1 VSGTAGARGAPNR
14 VLAPAKLNLGLRIL
28 SRRPDGYHELASVF
42 APLDLAD
49 EIELEIASS
58 ARPRVELALAG
69 EAAGVPSDASN
80 LAARAAA
87 GFLAAAGLSRAVGI
101 RLTKRIPPAAGMG
114 GGSSDAGAV
123 LRALAGRFPDALETP
138 ALARLALSLGADVP
152 YFLDPRPARVGGI
165 GERIQP
171 LGKLAPLACLLVNPG
186 TPLSTAA
193 VFAGFDARPDKAA
206 PAWDPELGLD
216 LANDLARPAEQLCPA
231 IGPLREQ
238 LTRLGARAVALSG
251 SGPTLFG
258 RFPDASAA
266 AQALARAAF
275 EPPVWAR
282 VAQSV
287 KAAVV

>member
-1 VSGTAGARGAPNR
+1 VSPAAGAGARTR

-49 EIELEIASS
+49 EIELEIAPAS
-58 ARPRVELALAG
+58 RPEVELRLSG
-69 EAAGVPSDASN
+69 EAAGVPADASN

-101 RLTKRIPPAAGMG
+101 RLTKRIPAAAGMG

-123 LRALAGRFPDALETP
+123 LRALAACFPDALGP
-138 ALARLALSLGADVP
+138 GLGRLALSLGADVP
-152 YFLDPRPARVGGI
+152 FFLDPRPARVGGI
-165 GERIQP
+165 GDRIRP

-186 TPLSTAA
+186 VPLSTAA
-193 VFAGFDARPDKAA
+193 VFAAFDARPG
-206 PAWDPELGLD
+206 PAEPVPDPELGLD

-231 IGPLREQ
+231 IGPLRER
-238 LTRLGARAVALSG
+238 LRELGARAVGLSG

-258 RFPDASAA
+258 LFPDAPAA
-266 AQALARAAF
+266 AEALARAAF
-275 EPPVWAR
+275 AAPVWAR
-282 VAQSV
+282 VAQLA
-287 KAAVV
+287 KAEVV